1 MGCNSSTE
9 KVVASNEIKEPRAG
23 DQLQGEWKYT
33 VGGELGKGAFSIV
46 MGATQHG
53 TDKQGNEN
61 TKVAIKCISRAK
73 MDEDDI
79 AALKREVDILKEVN
93 HPHIVN
99 IIDFFEDSRYY
110 YVVTEKMSGG
120 ELFDRIVDKTQYSES
135 DARDLVKL
143 LTSTIKHLHDKHI
156 VHRDLKPE
164 NLLLQDHEDDAHIK
178 IADFG
183 LAMVHTKNDAPM
195 MQPCGSPGYVAP
207 EIIADPP
214 VGYDKSVDVW
224 SIGVITY
231 ILLCGYPPF
240 QADDQDELF
249 DQIRAGSYTFDDE
262 DWAEVS
268 PAGISFIEA
277 TLVINPAKRHTAAQ
291 LLEHE
296 WMTSSSISSVSSPAL
311 ARLKVFNA
319 KYRWK
324 KAIQATV
331 GVIKMKNAMAAHTAS
346 KNLLAGIGKKSA
358 HAS

>member
-9 KVVASNEIKEPRAG
+9 KVVAAGELREPVVG
-23 DQLQGEWKYT
+23 SQIQGQWKYT
-33 VGGELGKGAFSIV
+33 IGGELGKGAFSIV

-53 TDKQGNEN
+53 IDTNGNAN
-61 TKVAIKCISRAK
+61 SKVAIKCIGKQK
-73 MDEDDI
+73 MDPDDI
-79 AALKREVDILKEVN
+79 VALKREVNILKEVN

-99 IIDFFEDSRYY
+99 IIEFFEDNAYFY
-110 YVVTEKMSGG
+110 MVTEKMSGG
-120 ELFDRIVDKTQYSES
+120 ELFDRIVDKTVYTEA

-143 LTSTIKHLHDKHI
+143 LTSTILHLHKKHI

-164 NLLLQDHEDDAHIK
+164 NLLLQDHQDDAHIK

-183 LAMVHTKNDAPM
+183 LAMVHTKSDAPM

-214 VGYDKSVDVW
+214 VGYDKSVDIW

-262 DWAEVS
+262 DWSQVS
-268 PAGISFIEA
+268 PEAISFIES
-277 TLVINPAKRHTAAQ
+277 TLVVNPKKRSTAEE
-291 LLEHE
+291 LLQHE
-296 WMTSSSISSVSSPAL
+296 WMTSTSVSAKPSPAL
-311 ARLKVFNA
+311 AKLKVYNA

-331 GVIKMKNAMAAHTAS
+331 GVIKMKNAIEANTAA
-346 KNLLAGIGKKSA
+346 KKISGR
-358 HAS
+358 